1 MKELVTSRLTLVL
14 SILALVLAG
23 LALKTTLDER
33 RSVPVQASAGMAV
46 PDRADELSQ
55 RDQELAAQIESLRGE
70 LDALRS
76 AAWDTRRE
84 ATTAPVSLAEDRA
97 PPATDSARA
106 DDGFSLRN
114 RLLEGFHELDKS
126 DREDAL
132 EELAELA
139 RWGDEEALALIVRS
153 LTDASGDVRARA
165 LRELSQIDRENLD
178 TYLRQCVADT
188 SGKVREVVAS
198 RLDELPDSEAGPML
212 VEMLKD
218 SDEDVVIAAIK
229 SLDEIEYAEA
239 RPHLI
244 EQLGDEDLDVVTV
257 TACALAELGDES
269 ARGAT
274 VERILR
280 DFAQGDVSDRVEDV
294 KRLRRLRARKE
305 LAGILESDA
314 SLAVREEAR
323 DALARL
329 ED

>member
-1 MKELVTSRLTLVL
+1 
-14 SILALVLAG
+14 
-23 LALKTTLDER
+23 
-33 RSVPVQASAGMAV
+33 
-46 PDRADELSQ
+46 
-55 RDQELAAQIESLRGE
+55 
-70 LDALRS
+70 
-76 AAWDTRRE
+76 
-84 ATTAPVSLAEDRA
+84 
-97 PPATDSARA
+97 
-106 DDGFSLRN
+106 
-114 RLLEGFHELDKS
+114 
-126 DREDAL
+126 
-132 EELAELA
+132 
-139 RWGDEEALALIVRS
+139 
-153 LTDASGDVRARA
+153 
-165 LRELSQIDRENLD
+165 
-178 TYLRQCVADT
+178 
-188 SGKVREVVAS
+188 
-198 RLDELPDSEAGPML
+198 ML

-269 ARGAT
+269 ARGMT

-294 KRLRRLRARKE
+294 KRLRRLHARKE